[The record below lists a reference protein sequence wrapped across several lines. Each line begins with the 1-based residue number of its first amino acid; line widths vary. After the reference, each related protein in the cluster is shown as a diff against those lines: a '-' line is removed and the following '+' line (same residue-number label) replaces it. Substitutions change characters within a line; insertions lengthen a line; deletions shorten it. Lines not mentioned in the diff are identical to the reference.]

1 MAHSSGNLALSLVE
15 AVEVKRR
22 DDENRNSRGNE
33 MPGLHNSLS
42 AIHLRA
48 PLPRSPRKTAKLLV
62 DASIGVRGGAP
73 AESFPARRRPGSESR
88 ARK

>member
-33 MPGLHNSLS
+33 MLGCITPCPQS
-42 AIHLRA
+42 ICELRYHA
-48 PLPRSPRKTAKLLV
+48 P
-62 DASIGVRGGAP
+62 
-73 AESFPARRRPGSESR
+73 PARLRNS
-88 ARK
+88 